1 MTKRTHMSSIPV
13 WLDGSVSSADTSP
26 ANSAKAVTP
35 SADSNLPDGICRA
48 LWVGGAGSVVLI
60 AANDTDAVTIA
71 GVEAGTIL
79 PIRTKAVRNTSTA
92 TNIVALY

>member
-1 MTKRTHMSSIPV
+1 MTKRAHMASIPV
-13 WLDGSVSSADTSP
+13 WLSGVEPSTNTAP
-26 ANSAKAVTP
+26 AISAKAVTP

-48 LWVGGAGSVVLI
+48 LWVGGAGNVVLI

-92 TNIVALY
+92 TSIVALY